1 MVDRAEALRQ
11 GFRQGNRAMVLGWR
25 LGAGSFMNQ
34 SWLSGQIMVI
44 THTGRSSGRRYRT
57 PVNYARFGDDVY
69 CIAGFGAG
77 SDWYRN
83 VLAHP
88 RVEVWLPCGTF
99 GGPVGW
105 WQATAE
111 VVTDEAFRLER
122 MRDVLVA
129 SGFAG
134 RLDGFRGDLPDDELR
149 VMTQQY
155 PLLRLAFDEART
167 GSGGPGD
174 LAAVWQVAASALA
187 VLALVSWVTGRGRAR
202 QTVPM

>member
-1 MVDRAEALRQ
+1 MSDGAEVLRQ

-25 LGAGSFMNQ
+25 VGIGSFMNRP
-34 SWLSGQIMVI
+34 WLSGQIMVI

-57 PVNYARFGDDVY
+57 PVNYARFGPDVY

-83 VLAHP
+83 VLVDP
-88 RVEVWLPCGTF
+88 RIEIWLPSGVF
-99 GGPVGW
+99 GGPVSW
-105 WQATAE
+105 WEATAE
-111 VVTDEAFRLER
+111 TVTDEPFRLER

-134 RLDGFRGDLPDDELR
+134 RLDGFRPGLADEDLRALSEDFPMLR
-149 VMTQQY
+149 VTLGQ
-155 PLLRLAFDEART
+155 ART
-167 GSGGPGD
+167 GAGGPGD

-187 VLALVSWVTGRGRAR
+187 ALCLARWMRR
-202 QTVPM
+202 P